1 MGTHSVSF
9 LRNESRLRRRVA
21 RGKFFSASDSYALPT
36 DSAFGLAGRA
46 MALKSAFCKILGR
59 AYAPKFARWATDG
72 NEPSPSKRGRNINP
86 GLAFGFGHRG
96 FLAAGSLCGN

>member
-21 RGKFFSASDSYALPT
+21 RGKFFSASDSFALPT

-59 AYAPKFARWATDG
+59 AYALKFARWATDG
-72 NEPSPSKRGRNINP
+72 NERSTCIVTTPQ
-86 GLAFGFGHRG
+86 
-96 FLAAGSLCGN
+96 FLQAQFSNRLRAIG